1 MRFRTAIVE
10 FALLLG
16 GCSGA
21 SDTGTSPNPPTTPET
36 PAPPSSATVR
46 AGANSNDFS
55 PQEVTI
61 AKGKA
66 VSWSFGARTHNVVF
80 SAAQGAP
87 ANIPNTS
94 NGSVSRTFDAAG
106 NFPYECTRHSGMTGT
121 VNVQ

>member
-1 MRFRTAIVE
+1 MRFRTAIVGS
-10 FALLLG
+10 ALLLG

-21 SDTGTSPNPPTTPET
+21 SNTGTGPDLPATPET
-36 PAPPSSATVR
+36 PAPASSATVQ
-46 AGANSNDFS
+46 AGASSNDFS

-66 VSWSFGARTHNVVF
+66 VIWSFGARVHNVVF

-87 ANIPNTS
+87 ASISNTS

-106 NFPYECTRHSGMTGT
+106 NFSYECTLHSGMTGT